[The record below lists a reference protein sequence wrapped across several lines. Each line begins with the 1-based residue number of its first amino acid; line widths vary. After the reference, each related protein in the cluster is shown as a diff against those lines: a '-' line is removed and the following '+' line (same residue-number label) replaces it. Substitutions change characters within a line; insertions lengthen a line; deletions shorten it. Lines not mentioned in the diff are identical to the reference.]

1 MLGSFYGI
9 RWVLL
14 VFGCFWILQGFT
26 GFYKNLQGFTKF
38 SWILHEFTWF
48 YMGLHDLT
56 KCHWVLLG
64 YMFFSEF
71 DGFL

>member
-1 MLGSFYGI
+1 MGFVGFSLCLVVSGFY
-9 RWVLL
+9 RV
-14 VFGCFWILQGFT
+14 LQGST
-26 GFYKNLQGFTKF
+26 RFYKVLQGFTKF